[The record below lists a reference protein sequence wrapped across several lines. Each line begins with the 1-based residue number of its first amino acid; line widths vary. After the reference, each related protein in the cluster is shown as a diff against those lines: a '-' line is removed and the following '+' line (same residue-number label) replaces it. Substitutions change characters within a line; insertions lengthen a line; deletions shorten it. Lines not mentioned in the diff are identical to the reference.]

1 MCFCTSCRRLNS
13 SSSLFPHQKV
23 CARLCVYFTN
33 AHRATGVSQ
42 ATYSGVTGGPSRLS
56 CLNLEHNRLEKDSG
70 LACSGIPNPTTCAR
84 VLMPLQSSRNFSKDP
99 WVAPQPAYTKTCS
112 IWVPLLSLNLG
123 DQCGPEV
130 SVIAPGEGKAR
141 TGSQRRLQPIE
152 SIPSWTN

>member
-1 MCFCTSCRRLNS
+1 MLLHFMSETEFFLLSISTPESLCTSVCVLYKCAQSYRCLPGYLVWGYRWPLEAVLPKS
-13 SSSLFPHQKV
+13 GTQSPGEGLRFSLLWDTQPYYM
-23 CARLCVYFTN
+23 R
-33 AHRATGVSQ
+33 
-42 ATYSGVTGGPSRLS
+42 
-56 CLNLEHNRLEKDSG
+56 
-70 LACSGIPNPTTCAR
+70 AR